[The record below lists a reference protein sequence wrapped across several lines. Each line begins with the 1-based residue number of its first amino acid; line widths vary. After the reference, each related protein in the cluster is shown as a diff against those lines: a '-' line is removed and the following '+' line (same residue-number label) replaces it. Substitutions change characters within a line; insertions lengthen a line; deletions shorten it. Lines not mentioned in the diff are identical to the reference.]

1 MQTHSQNHS
10 REIKQLSNQELL
22 AQTKL
27 LVQKERNLHIQVLHH
42 LKEIDSRKLY
52 FKMGFSNLFDYAVK
66 ELSYSEGA
74 AYRRIKAMKLCRD
87 LPETESRLK
96 SGRLSLSTAC
106 QLQTFFEKQTK
117 KVKAGREVISFQSSQ
132 KTESSNQNEGENQK
146 LSEKQK
152 LIKQAEG
159 RSTRATMKLL
169 AEADPSVS
177 ISREQTR
184 FLGKEKVEIKVVIDE
199 ECHKRLEELKSLL
212 SHRNPNL
219 SYGELLSILSEEA
232 LQKHD
237 PRRRKTR
244 QNNLKIQTPARKPTA
259 LSEKPATSAQRSAAL
274 SEKPA
279 TSAQRSVAL
288 SEKPI
293 TFAKKLIHSTKE
305 QPVSTN
311 GAISLMKK
319 SVNATGKPITSAPKS
334 VRPTGREQYQV
345 KKISRAVPSYLRKY
359 IWERDGG
366 QCSYIHHE
374 TKRRCASR
382 YLLQIDHIKPFA
394 LGGKTESENLRLLCA
409 GHNQYRK

>member
-10 REIKQLSNQELL
+10 CEIKQLSNQELL

-52 FKMGFSNLFDYAVK
+52 FKMGFSSLFDYAVR
-66 ELSYSEGA
+66 ELGYSEGA

-96 SGRLSLSTAC
+96 SGRLSLSAAC
-106 QLQTFFEKQTK
+106 QLQTFFEKQAK
-117 KVKAGREVISFQSSQ
+117 KVKAGREMISFQTSQ
-132 KTESSNQNEGENQK
+132 KTESSNQNDGENQK
-146 LSEKQK
+146 LSEKQQK
-152 LIKQAEG
+152 QELIKQAEG

-169 AEADPSVS
+169 SEVDPSVS

-219 SYGELLSILSEEA
+219 SYGDLLSILSEEA

-237 PRRRKTR
+237 PRRKKTR
-244 QNNLKIQTPARKPTA
+244 QNNLKIQTPARKPTV
-259 LSEKPATSAQRSAAL
+259 L

-279 TSAQRSVAL
+279 TSAQRSVTL
-288 SEKPI
+288 SE
-293 TFAKKLIHSTKE
+293 
-305 QPVSTN
+305 
-311 GAISLMKK
+311 
-319 SVNATGKPITSAPKS
+319 KPITSAPKLDIS
-334 VRPTGREQYQV
+334 AGKEKH
-345 KKISRAVPSYLRKY
+345 KKISRAIPSYLRKY
-359 IWERDGG
+359 IWERDDG
-366 QCSYIHHE
+366 QCAYIHHE

-394 LGGKTESENLRLLCA
+394 FGGKTESENLRLLCA
-409 GHNQYRK
+409 GHNQFRVNLGSKKLFS

>member
-1 MQTHSQNHS
+1 
-10 REIKQLSNQELL
+10 
-22 AQTKL
+22 
-27 LVQKERNLHIQVLHH
+27 
-42 LKEIDSRKLY
+42 
-52 FKMGFSNLFDYAVK
+52 MGFSSLFDYAVR
-66 ELSYSEGA
+66 ELGYSEGA

-106 QLQTFFEKQTK
+106 QLQTFFEKQAK
-117 KVKAGREVISFQSSQ
+117 KVKAGREMISFQSSQ
-132 KTESSNQNEGENQK
+132 KTESLNQNEGENQK
-146 LSEKQK
+146 LSEKQQK
-152 LIKQAEG
+152 QELIKQAEG

-259 LSEKPATSAQRSAAL
+259 LSEKPATSAQRSAD
-274 SEKPA
+274 
-279 TSAQRSVAL
+279 L

-311 GAISLMKK
+311 GAISLVKK

-334 VRPTGREQYQV
+334 VRLTGREQCQV
-345 KKISRAVPSYLRKY
+345 KKISRAIPSYLRKY

-374 TKRRCASR
+374 TKHRCASR
-382 YLLQIDHIKPFA
+382 HLLQIDHIQPFA
-394 LGGKTESENLRLLCA
+394 LGGRSEKENLRLLCA
-409 GHNQYRK
+409 GHNQYRR